1 MNLGNFGARKMD
13 IFKSKARAILGF
25 SDDQNQF
32 VENMDYNP
40 SQVQDVVTAYKSLK
54 QVMQKAN
61 GLLSNKVDL
70 PLNAGYLKRTIAT
83 Q

>member
-54 QVMQKAN
+54 QVM
-61 GLLSNKVDL
+61 
-70 PLNAGYLKRTIAT
+70 
-83 Q
+83 